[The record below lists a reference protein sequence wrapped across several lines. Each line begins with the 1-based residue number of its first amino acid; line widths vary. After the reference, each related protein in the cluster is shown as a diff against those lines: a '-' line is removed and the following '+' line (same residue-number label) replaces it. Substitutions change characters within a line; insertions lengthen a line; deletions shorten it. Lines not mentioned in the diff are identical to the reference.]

1 MREVLSENLKTDMI
15 MNKRNLYICPSTQ
28 VVLVQLE
35 EMITTSNTKATV
47 DGTDALTP
55 DPTPG
60 HAGGGLSRR
69 KDIWTDPEEENEE
82 YTNRF

>member
-1 MREVLSENLKTDMI
+1 

-47 DGTDALTP
+47 NGTDALTSETSQG
-55 DPTPG
+55 D
-60 HAGGGLSRR
+60 ASDGLSRR
-69 KDIWTDPEEENEE
+69 KDIWADPEEEEE
-82 YTNRF
+82 ELQ